1 MPLTSHYVEMILVEH
16 CRRRGANVSET
27 ILGVFFGLL
36 HMRMGILVAAAV
48 VVLTNIAAAAGAVAG
63 VVPVVVAVA
72 PRWLLG
78 LITGGDD
85 VDVLGLVAH
94 AGTLAELLE
103 QFVLGLAQTS
113 LQAAETRLG
122 LLVLVVLHRGQW
134 QRQLLRVRCHVAFL
148 LALEG
153 SSRRRIVDVGGG
165 GHGTS

>member
-16 CRRRGANVSET
+16 CRRRGANVSES

-48 VVLTNIAAAAGAVAG
+48 VVLANVAAAAG

-103 QFVLGLAQTS
+103 QLVLGLAQTS

-122 LLVLVVLHRGQW
+122 LLVLVVLHRCQW

-153 SSRRRIVDVGGG
+153 STRRRIVDIGGG
-165 GHGTS
+165 RHGTS